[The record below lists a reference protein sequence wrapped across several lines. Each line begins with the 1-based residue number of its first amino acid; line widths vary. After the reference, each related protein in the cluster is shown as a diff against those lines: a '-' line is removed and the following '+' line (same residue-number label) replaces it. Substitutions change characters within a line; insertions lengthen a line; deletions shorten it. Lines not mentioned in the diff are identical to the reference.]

1 MLARNDS
8 APNSQQYAVLV
19 QSLVAAV
26 CRIVCWKTVHT
37 VKQSCDVDVQGIDII
52 ATRPT
57 GEADSV
63 PDSGAGTGVLKEHP
77 LV

>member
-1 MLARNDS
+1 M
-8 APNSQQYAVLV
+8 
-19 QSLVAAV
+19 
-26 CRIVCWKTVHT
+26 HT